1 MLKYKYM
8 YIEFIIFILLIKKK
22 QKNDCDAMQD
32 CILSKDYDYLN
43 VKYMFIIKN
52 VYVSNNHL
60 LVWYAINRTLEFE
73 CIFGKNHIID
83 IEIAR
88 NTHIYIQ
95 HFFLHVKK
103 NPSVIYA
110 TFIIQCGN
118 ILHTCFQ
125 CIEKEN
131 PNLFLEHDTKCIAI
145 HVFLTFTGKSNND
158 IFLFWLIFGIWYIT
172 KPSLKLFNFSFNNIW
187 CSDIP
192 LQFAN
197 QNLGQCL
204 SNVKAICGLKIDN
217 EIKIKQ
223 CSYHTI
229 NVEIIIYNTIVNTI
243 DNVMYNVYINTNCI
257 TCCKQM
263 MVILYIRKLLFFN

>member
-32 CILSKDYDYLN
+32 CILSKDNDYLN

-110 TFIIQCGN
+110 TFIIQSGN

-145 HVFLTFTGKSNND
+145 HVFLTFTGKSNNCT
-158 IFLFWLIFGIWYIT
+158 FGIWYIT
-172 KPSLKLFNFSFNNIW
+172 KPSLKLFNFSSNNIW

-217 EIKIKQ
+217 EIKSKQ

-229 NVEIIIYNTIVNTI
+229 NVKMIICNIIVSTIG
-243 DNVMYNVYINTNCI
+243 NVMYNVYININTSCI
-257 TCCKQM
+257 YHVVNKLW
-263 MVILYIRKLLFFN
+263 VYYI